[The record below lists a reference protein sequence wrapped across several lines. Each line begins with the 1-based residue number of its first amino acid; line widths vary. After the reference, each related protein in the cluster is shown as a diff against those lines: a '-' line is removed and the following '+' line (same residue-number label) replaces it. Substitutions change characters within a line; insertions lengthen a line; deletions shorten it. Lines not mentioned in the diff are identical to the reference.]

1 MGASLLALAK
11 SIYYNDTECYV
22 RCDWRCP
29 WSIRVQIH
37 GDVTRSLFSLFCS
50 TWRAVLKMFVRF
62 RIKASEILEKSSTG
76 AIYKTEKWRNGDK
89 MSSWLLKNA
98 WTTRNLHNSC
108 RSCFIAVTDSPF
120 CRMFSPLFCFE
131 QEKTMTLKKFSK
143 KLYTIK
149 LKKQRRSRD
158 EK

>member
-89 MSSWLLKNA
+89 MSSRLLRNA

-108 RSCFIAVTDSPF
+108 RSCFIAMTYRLAVLQNVFAIILLWARKDHDVEKV
-120 CRMFSPLFCFE
+120 FE
-131 QEKTMTLKKFSK
+131 E
-143 KLYTIK
+143 TIYN
-149 LKKQRRSRD
+149 
-158 EK
+158 